1 MADPNMYTTFNLTDL
16 DPEYVEDSY
25 PYVGSPLFDPNPDG
39 YPSHSQSQPSQTSQA
54 TTSTTSTAKRP
65 RKRYSKVWD
74 HFEEERVV
82 PAGGGVVEIK
92 AKCKWTG
99 CTSVLS
105 MSSKGGTGHLMRH
118 IESHT
123 KKDEKAQAFSA
134 SIQSRLQLNP
144 DGSVRNWTYDP
155 ALQRDGFVI

>member
-1 MADPNMYTTFNLTDL
+1 MADPNMNTTCNLADL
-16 DPEYVEDSY
+16 DPDFVEDSD
-25 PYVGSPLFDPNPDG
+25 PYVASPLFDPNPYGD
-39 YPSHSQSQPSQTSQA
+39 PSHSQSHPSQTSQA
-54 TTSTTSTAKRP
+54 TTSTAKRP

-82 PAGGGVVEIK
+82 PEGGGVPEIK

-105 MSSKGGTGHLMRH
+105 MKSKGGPGHLMRH

-123 KKDEKAQAFSA
+123 KKDEKADAFSA
-134 SIQSRLQLNP
+134 GVQSRLQFNP
-144 DGSVRNWTYDP
+144 HGSVRNGMILLYRET
-155 ALQRDGFVI
+155 LFVI